1 MVFVGRDG
9 NASVTHLTKP
19 QFLWDRTVT
28 VTHLTNPPIFVGRD
42 GNAAVTHLTK
52 PEFLW
57 DSTETKAPHETVVF
71 VGRDGNASGMDME
84 TGLAHQGK
92 S

>member
-1 MVFVGRDG
+1 MVFVGQDS
-9 NASVTHLTKP
+9 NASVTH
-19 QFLWDRTVT
+19 RTS
-28 VTHLTNPPIFVGRD
+28 PPIFVGRD
-42 GNAAVTHLTK
+42 GDAAVTHLTK

-57 DSTETKAPHETVVF
+57 DRTETKAPHETVVF